1 MSSPRLTAKHY
12 LAYILLCA
20 IWGSTWMAIRIVV
33 RDVPPM
39 LAAGLRFVLAA
50 AILLVI
56 AIAMRLSL
64 KMPRGG
70 RDWRAIGILS
80 LTMMALPYGL
90 LFWAEKYIT
99 SSITA
104 ILFSSSPLVVA
115 LLTPLV
121 LGKSVPRAAVA
132 SMVVAMGGIAVLFQ
146 VQLLLSTQTLLGGL
160 AVLLAVLCSS
170 FSAVYAKKEGLG
182 INPIVSTGL
191 QLGIGSIFLLL
202 GSAIAER
209 GQPLQWRQSSLLAL
223 LFLAIFGSAIAFAVY
238 YWLLRHMHAYQLS
251 TLNLVVPFVAIAEGS
266 LILQEMITPT
276 MFLSALIVLGGVG
289 VALRAESGDSTQ
301 LNLAGIQDDP
311 GTGR

>member
-1 MSSPRLTAKHY
+1 MSQLPRLTAKHY

-20 IWGSTWMAIRIVV
+20 IWGSTWLAIRIVV

-39 LAAGLRFVLAA
+39 LAAGLRFVIAA
-50 AILLVI
+50 AVLMVLAVVN
-56 AIAMRLSL
+56 RLSL
-64 KMPRGG
+64 KMPRGS

-90 LFWAEKYIT
+90 LFWAEKFIS

-115 LLTPLV
+115 LLTPML
-121 LGKSVPRAAVA
+121 LGKSVPRAAIA
-132 SMVVAMGGIAVLFQ
+132 SMVVALAGIAVLFQ
-146 VQLLLSTQTLLGGL
+146 VQLMVSRQTIFGGV

-170 FSAVYAKKEGLG
+170 FSAVYAKKESLG

-191 QLGIGSIFLLL
+191 QLGIGSVLLLL

-209 GQPLQWRQSSLLAL
+209 GQPVEWSQRSLLAL
-223 LFLAIFGSAIAFAVY
+223 LFLALFGSAVAFAVY
-238 YWLLRHMHAYQLS
+238 YWLLRYMHAYQLS
-251 TLNLVVPFVAIAEGS
+251 TLNLVVPFVAIAEGA

-276 MFLSALIVLGGVG
+276 MFIAALVVLGAVG
-289 VALRAESGDSTQ
+289 VALRAEGGEPTQ
-301 LNLAGIQDDP
+301 LHLSTEEG
-311 GTGR
+311 